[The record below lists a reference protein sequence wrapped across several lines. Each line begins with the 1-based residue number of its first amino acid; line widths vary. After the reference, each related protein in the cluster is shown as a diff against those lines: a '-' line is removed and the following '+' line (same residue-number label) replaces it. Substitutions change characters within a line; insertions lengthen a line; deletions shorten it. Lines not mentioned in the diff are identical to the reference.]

1 MDQRGNRGKNVLGC
15 RGIEGA
21 GWFVEDKDARL
32 RGQNGG
38 DGHATRCCWPPDRLS
53 KALRRRSA
61 MPMRSRVSSTRLR
74 ITDGE
79 MPSCSMP

>member
-1 MDQRGNRGKNVLGC
+1 MLGEDHGQADVMDQRGNRGKNVLGC

-38 DGHATRCCWPPDRLS
+38 DGHPLLLAAR
-53 KALRRRSA
+53 
-61 MPMRSRVSSTRLR
+61 
-74 ITDGE
+74 
-79 MPSCSMP
+79 